1 MFTGSYLHTIDSKG
15 RLSIPASFR
24 EILIAN
30 HGGKLILTNDLV
42 DKCIVAYTLHS
53 WEELEVKLRKASS
66 MDRDIK
72 AFSRKFFASAELCS
86 LDNQG
91 RILISQRLRD
101 YASLTR
107 EALVAAAANDK
118 IEIWNPSLWEQAVVA
133 IDSEAVGKKMAELGI

>member
-1 MFTGSYLHTIDSKG
+1 M
-15 RLSIPASFR
+15 
-24 EILIAN
+24 
-30 HGGKLILTNDLV
+30 ILTNDLV

-53 WEELEVKLRKASS
+53 WEEMEVKLRKASS
-66 MDRDIK
+66 MDKDIK

-107 EALVAAAANDK
+107 EALVAAAPNDK
-118 IEIWNPSLWEQAVVA
+118 IEIWNPSLWEQAVAA